1 MTYQS
6 PHSHDDPVSG
16 KSPLRDP
23 DGRHEKSDV
32 NTGAVLKFGL
42 GLLLAGVGVYFLTN
56 ALFSHFNEREARLEV
71 PRSPLLPGGE
81 LRLPP
86 EPRLQLAPGHPMHPL
101 EEMKQL
107 KDAEEAVLN
116 SYGWV
121 DRQAGTVR
129 IPIEEAKRLS
139 LQKGFPSNPEG
150 KGEPGTLQVS
160 SSGRTWERRE

>member
-1 MTYQS
+1 MTKETH
-6 PHSHDDPVSG
+6 HSHGDQVPG
-16 KSPLRDP
+16 KSSLGGPR
-23 DGRHEKSDV
+23 GMHEGSEV

-42 GLLLAGVGVYFLTN
+42 GLLLAGVGVYFLAN
-56 ALFSHFNEREARLEV
+56 ALFIHFNEREARLEA

-81 LRLPP
+81 LRLSP

-107 KDAEEAVLN
+107 RDAEEAVLD

-121 DRQAGTVR
+121 DQRAGTVR
-129 IPIEEAKRLS
+129 IPIEEAKRLA

-150 KGEPGTLQVS
+150 KGEPGIPQVS